1 MAKPDRIK
9 ELRLFKR
16 RIGPGRRIFGLDLGT
31 KQIGIALSD
40 LSLTIASSHSMLKKK
55 KFTETAEA
63 LFDLMEKN
71 QVDGLVIGLPLEMS
85 GKEGPRAQ
93 SAREF
98 GRNLLKLRDI
108 PILFVDERLSTSAVE
123 NVLIEADR
131 SRARRAEVVD
141 KMAAAFFLQGAL
153 DTLIEM
159 DDPDA
164 GGDDGED
171 QP

>member
-9 ELRLFKR
+9 EMRLFKR
-16 RIGPGRRIFGLDLGT
+16 RIGPARRIFGLDLGA

-40 LSLTIASSHSMLKKK
+40 LSLTIASSHSVLKRK

-63 LFDLMEKN
+63 IFDLMEKN

-85 GKEGPRAQ
+85 GKEGPAAQ

-98 GRNLLKLRDI
+98 GRNILKLRDI
-108 PILFVDERLSTSAVE
+108 PILYVDERLSTAAVE

-153 DTLIEM
+153 DALIEM

-164 GGDDGED
+164 ED
-171 QP
+171 EESQT